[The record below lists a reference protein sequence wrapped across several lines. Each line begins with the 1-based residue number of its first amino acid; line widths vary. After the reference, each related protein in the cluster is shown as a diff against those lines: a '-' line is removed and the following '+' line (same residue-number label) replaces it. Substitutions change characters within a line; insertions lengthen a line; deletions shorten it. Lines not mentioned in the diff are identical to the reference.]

1 MLNRKSTLIIALIA
15 TCVVACSVKASAQSL
30 ANMAVANSHVVI
42 ERSSLGSGS
51 PMQTG
56 YEEATAVYDDL
67 FYAPQ
72 YLPGFPTAA
81 SIWPRVVDVRCV
93 NEGQML
99 RCEGYNWLPMMGR
112 GEYLFFRPVVGA
124 GSDVGPVIVPI
135 H

>member
-1 MLNRKSTLIIALIA
+1 MLNRKSTLFIALIA
-15 TCVVACSVKASAQSL
+15 TCVVACSVKASAQPL
-30 ANMAVANSHVVI
+30 TNMMVANMHVDI
-42 ERSSLGSGS
+42 ERSPLGSGV

-56 YEEATAVYDDL
+56 FEEATLVYDDL
-67 FYAPQ
+67 FHAPQ

-81 SIWPRVVDVRCV
+81 SIWPRVIDVRCV
-93 NEGQML
+93 NEDGRI

-124 GSDVGPVIVPI
+124 GTVGPVVVPI